1 MNSDLWYNSPN
12 MMEELRALLAEGPL
26 HEAMIILQERAKARK
41 IPEADLTALALQH
54 ATLVGYQKALDDLI
68 NLSRPVKKRIL
79 PKLTEWDKQPAE

>member
-26 HEAMIILQERAKARK
+26 HEAMTILQERANARK
-41 IPEADLTALALQH
+41 IPGVDLTALALQH

-68 NLSRPVKKRIL
+68 NLSRPVKKRTL